1 MQQQESHIEVQRA
14 TIEELMSRPRGNSL
28 LEKEKHRNLEK
39 QREELVNFQRLRNQ
53 HRQEQVQWEEERER
67 QRVLLEIREKEL
79 REKELECSKLEE
91 KLAEDKQELARGR
104 VEYQEDLERLRD
116 TMRNVDKER
125 EKVEQL
131 QKKYKKYEM
140 NENLPNTATFPLE
153 NEQIQV
159 RA

>member
-1 MQQQESHIEVQRA
+1 
-14 TIEELMSRPRGNSL
+14 MSRPRGNSL

-53 HRQEQVQWEEERER
+53 HRQEQVQWEQERER
-67 QRVLLEIREKEL
+67 QRVQAEIREKEL
-79 REKELECSKLEE
+79 SERELECNKLEE

-104 VEYQEDLERLRD
+104 MEYQEDLERLRD
-116 TMRNVDKER
+116 TMRALEKEK

-131 QKKYKKYEM
+131 QKKYKKYEK
-140 NENLPNTATFPLE
+140 NENVPNTATFPLE

-159 RA
+159 RAIIILHLKKQNVRDTTH